1 MDTSLYEAWCMN
13 NGLFVCLPVHVVH
26 VFHNQA
32 RTITLCVFMC
42 VRVFVQ
48 HVFKCDALLFD
59 ALS

>member
-1 MDTSLYEAWCMN
+1 MN

-48 HVFKCDALLFD
+48 HVFVKCDALLFD